1 MEEIRDKI
9 AKIIEDYVEEIQL
22 NCLKYDKNLKEM
34 GLDSFTFVI
43 VIVEI
48 EEFFGVEIAD
58 EYLLQSEMSTVNRMA
73 DIVLRSKSCV
83 E

>member
-58 EYLLQSEMSTVNRMA
+58 EYLLQSEMSTV
-73 DIVLRSKSCV
+73 IEWLT
-83 E
+83 